1 MSNLAINQNEPRSEQ
16 SVSLQSLLHDILLS
30 HVILR
35 ESAPRSTSSSTYIRV
50 HVIPYTSVAT
60 QQNQT
65 GTTRVVF
72 SSTPFSNNRGSKRNV
87 HRNRH
92 VSHLPPYQKIKD
104 SHMKDEFSC
113 ELCPVCHDTF
123 KLGEYFRTLPIC
135 GHTFHKR
142 CVDRW
147 LRQDRRRMSCP
158 VCRTNHLPANWLTY
172 QQEQENIGNDS
183 DQNIEVEIRA

>member
-1 MSNLAINQNEPRSEQ
+1 MSNSEAMNNGQ
-16 SVSLQSLLHDILLS
+16 RPSPAMNLQSLLHDILLS

-35 ESAPRSTSSSTYIRV
+35 ENAPRSSSSSTYIRV
-50 HVIPYTSVAT
+50 HVIPYTSVTT
-60 QQNQT
+60 QRNQPAN
-65 GTTRVVF
+65 TTRVVF
-72 SSTPFSNNRGSKRNV
+72 SSMPAQAQRTKRSV
-87 HRNRH
+87 QRNRH

-104 SHMKDEFSC
+104 SHLKDEFSC

-158 VCRTNHLPANWLTY
+158 VCRTNHLPESWQSY
-172 QQEQENIGNDS
+172 QEQENIENNS
-183 DQNIEVEIRA
+183 DTNIEMEIQA